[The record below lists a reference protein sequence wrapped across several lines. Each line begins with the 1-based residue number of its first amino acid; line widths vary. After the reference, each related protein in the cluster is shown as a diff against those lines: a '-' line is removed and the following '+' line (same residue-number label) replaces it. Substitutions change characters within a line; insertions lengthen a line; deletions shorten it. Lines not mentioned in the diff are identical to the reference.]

1 MIYCVE
7 KGKNKGDICA
17 NCRNL
22 TIRKKS
28 YKYVTLL
35 QKNLNG
41 YIIKSDTVKM
51 NGEIIMGEKNYQ
63 SIGNYS
69 YNRRRN
75 REPVQNGND
84 FNFSNGNNNSQPPQN
99 NYNNGYGQPQQNNYS
114 NDYGQPQQK
123 IMPTYQGYDTPMP
136 ESYSGGHRA
145 VEVPIPK
152 KMKKSEIVTL
162 TFILI
167 PFLSMFLILGISGL
181 FGYNESFN
189 IVMPICMLLSIVGAI
204 SSIIVGV
211 VMEDRRL
218 KRVCTVPVTGHLVGY
233 DTKIVHVHRK
243 HGPNTYYHTYAP
255 KYEIF
260 INNRYEI
267 RTLND
272 YKKSSNFLQQR
283 NLLANLDGYEIIR
296 SGKIT

>member
-1 MIYCVE
+1 
-7 KGKNKGDICA
+7 
-17 NCRNL
+17 
-22 TIRKKS
+22 
-28 YKYVTLL
+28 
-35 QKNLNG
+35 
-41 YIIKSDTVKM
+41 
-51 NGEIIMGEKNYQ
+51 MGEKNYQ

-99 NYNNGYGQPQQNNYS
+99 NYNSGYGQPQQNNYS
-114 NDYGQPQQK
+114 NGYGQPQQNNYNNGYGQPQQNNYNNGYGQPQQNNYNNGYGQPQQK

-162 TFILI
+162 IFILI

-243 HGPNTYYHTYAP
+243 HGPNTYY
-255 KYEIF
+255 
-260 INNRYEI
+260 
-267 RTLND
+267 
-272 YKKSSNFLQQR
+272 
-283 NLLANLDGYEIIR
+283 
-296 SGKIT
+296 

>member
-1 MIYCVE
+1 
-7 KGKNKGDICA
+7 
-17 NCRNL
+17 
-22 TIRKKS
+22 
-28 YKYVTLL
+28 
-35 QKNLNG
+35 
-41 YIIKSDTVKM
+41 
-51 NGEIIMGEKNYQ
+51 MGEKNYQ

-69 YNRRRN
+69 YNKRRN
-75 REPVQNGND
+75 REPVQNEND

-99 NYNNGYGQPQQNNYS
+99 NYNSGYGQP
-114 NDYGQPQQK
+114 PPK

-162 TFILI
+162 AFILI
-167 PFLSMFLILGISGL
+167 PFLSMFLILGISSL
-181 FGYNESFN
+181 FGYNESFYV
-189 IVMPICMLLSIVGAI
+189 ILICMLLSIVGAI
-204 SSIIVGV
+204 SSIIVGA

-243 HGPNTYYHTYAP
+243 HGPDTYYHTYAP

-260 INNRYEI
+260 INNRYDI
-267 RTLND
+267 RTLDN

-283 NLLANLDGYEIIR
+283 NLLANPDGYEIIR